1 MSPTERGLESMRGS
15 PARRCSR
22 FILLLLA
29 CSWLAAAQ
37 SADVGVTKLGADL
50 APANTD
56 VAYTLTVTNGGP
68 DPAANF
74 TLTDPIPA
82 GMTFVSL
89 ASPAGFACVTPAAGA
104 NGTVSCS
111 IATLAPSQVVFTLTV
126 HIPAGTPGGTSFT

>member
-1 MSPTERGLESMRGS
+1 MRGS

-56 VAYTLTVTNGGP
+56 VPYTLTVTNGGP

-89 ASPAGFACVTPAAGA
+89 ASPAVRLRHSCRWCEWDNVMLHCYV
-104 NGTVSCS
+104 GT
-111 IATLAPSQVVFTLTV
+111 F
-126 HIPAGTPGGTSFT
+126 PGGVYAHRP

>member
-1 MSPTERGLESMRGS
+1 MRGS
-15 PARRCSR
+15 PARFCFR

-68 DPAANF
+68 DPAA
-74 TLTDPIPA
+74 I
-82 GMTFVSL
+82 S
-89 ASPAGFACVTPAAGA
+89 
-104 NGTVSCS
+104 
-111 IATLAPSQVVFTLTV
+111 
-126 HIPAGTPGGTSFT
+126 H